1 MCGAVRCSP
10 RKGTGIVA
18 QRRRRTVRRGV
29 QTRLSPAVHRV
40 PADSSGRLTTVDWQ
54 RLGRTAVVLALVALA
69 VAAAVSV
76 SHAQGGVLDNTQQA
90 YRTTIRGWL
99 GPMSGLA
106 RRLFASL
113 AGIEI
118 VVSGLLWT
126 LRRDSLDEIAAKFL
140 LKFILLS
147 VVLLLITG
155 AGYWLP
161 PIVNSFAYA
170 GRVAGVAP
178 IAAGP
183 SEIVDLGVYMAF
195 WAIDTTGLPIAPAAF
210 LTAAFALVA
219 RLVVLGAFLWVAA
232 MLVLAWVESY
242 VALAGGVLFLG
253 FGAFRGTAPIAENYL
268 GYLVYLG
275 VRLFVF
281 YLLLGIGTATI
292 TSALERMPRAME
304 PQQMAEVMAMAIIF
318 AVLVLRIPASMA
330 SRVAGSSHFGLA
342 QALRSF

>member
-1 MCGAVRCSP
+1 MGLDW
-10 RKGTGIVA
+10 
-18 QRRRRTVRRGV
+18 RRVGRHAGV
-29 QTRLSPAVHRV
+29 
-40 PADSSGRLTTVDWQ
+40 
-54 RLGRTAVVLALVALA
+54 VVVVALA
-69 VAAAVSV
+69 IAVAVSAT
-76 SHAQGGVLDNTQQA
+76 HAQGGVLDNTQQA
-90 YRTTIRGWL
+90 YRTTVRTWL
-99 GPMSGLA
+99 GPMSALA
-106 RRLFASL
+106 RRLFALL
-113 AGIEI
+113 AGLEI
-118 VVSGLLWT
+118 AVSGMIWT

-170 GRVAGVAP
+170 GRIAGVAP
-178 IAAGP
+178 VAAGP

-210 LTAAFALVA
+210 LTAAFALVS

-253 FGAFRGTAPIAENYL
+253 FGAFRATAPIAENYL
-268 GYLVYLG
+268 GYLVFLG

-281 YLLLGIGTATI
+281 YLLLGIGTATL
-292 TSALERMPRAME
+292 TNALGALPRAME
-304 PQQMAEVMAMAIIF
+304 PQQMAEVMAMAVIF

-330 SRVAGSSHFGLA
+330 NRVAGSGHFGLA

>member
-1 MCGAVRCSP
+1 M
-10 RKGTGIVA
+10 
-18 QRRRRTVRRGV
+18 
-29 QTRLSPAVHRV
+29 
-40 PADSSGRLTTVDWQ
+40 LTA
-54 RLGRTAVVLALVALA
+54 GVLAGWVGRRIDTIDWRRAGRVAGVLAVAALA
-69 VAAAVSV
+69 VAVAVSA
-76 SHAQGGVLDNTQQA
+76 SQAQGGVLDNTQQA
-90 YRTTIRGWL
+90 YRTTVRAWL
-99 GPMSGLA
+99 GPMSALA

-113 AGIEI
+113 AGLEI
-118 VVSGLLWT
+118 AVSGILWT

-147 VVLLLITG
+147 AVLLLITG

-170 GRVAGVAP
+170 GRAAGVAP
-178 IAAGP
+178 VAAGP

-195 WAIDTTGLPIAPAAF
+195 WAIDTTGLPIAPASF
-210 LTAAFALVA
+210 LTAAFALVS

-253 FGAFRGTAPIAENYL
+253 FGAFRATAPIAENYL

-292 TSALERMPRAME
+292 TGALRSMPRAME

-330 SRVAGSSHFGLA
+330 SRVAGGGQFGLA
-342 QALRSF
+342 HALRSF

>member
-1 MCGAVRCSP
+1 MS
-10 RKGTGIVA
+10 VA
-18 QRRRRTVRRGV
+18 MRRVMHQRRVAGRGRRSYLLRR
-29 QTRLSPAVHRV
+29 RPRPRPAYFYC
-40 PADSSGRLTTVDWQ
+40 ASTTSGDQ
-54 RLGRTAVVLALVALA
+54 RLAAIDWRRIGRGLGVVALAALA
-69 VAAAVSV
+69 VAVAVSIGQ
-76 SHAQGGVLDNTQQA
+76 AQSGVLDNTQQA
-90 YRTTIRGWL
+90 YRTTVRTWL
-99 GPMSGLA
+99 GPMTALA

-118 VVSGLLWT
+118 AVSGLLWM

-183 SEIVDLGVYMAF
+183 SEIVDLGVFMAF
-195 WAIDTTGLPIAPAAF
+195 WAIDTTGLPIAPASF
-210 LTAAFALVA
+210 LTSAFALVS

-253 FGAFRGTAPIAENYL
+253 FGAFRATAQIAENYL

-292 TSALERMPRAME
+292 TNALNTMPRAME

-318 AVLVLRIPASMA
+318 AVLVLRIPANMA
-330 SRVAGSSHFGLA
+330 SRVAGSAHFGLVH
-342 QALRSF
+342 ALRSF